1 MKRRTFIIKGG
12 LGVGAIGLGLLTNY
26 SCQDQD
32 SPMFNEVLS
41 KKDVKMINEIGDII
55 IPVTDTPG
63 AKEAGVGEF
72 IAVVVQ
78 DCYTD
83 EEKKRFKETLATI
96 NEMSNQ
102 DFRHDFIDCK
112 KDDRIDLVSMLE
124 AENEGFK
131 SLKDLIVVSYLSSE
145 TGMTQFYQYHPVP
158 GRFDECTTK
167 VPW

>member
-83 EEKKRFKETLATI
+83 EEKKRFKETLASI
-96 NEMSNQ
+96 NKMSNQ
-102 DFRHDFIDCK
+102 DFMHDFIDCK
-112 KDDRIDLVSMLE
+112 KEERIDLIKKLDE
-124 AENEGFK
+124 ENKEFK
-131 SLKDLIVVSYLSSE
+131 SMKDLIVSSYLSSE
-145 TGMTQFYQYHPVP
+145 IGMTGFFRYYPVP
-158 GRFDECTTK
+158 GKYDGCISER
-167 VPW
+167 PW